1 MINLRESLLLCKG
14 VKDLRI
20 RQWHHGPNHWAEALI
35 KLDCGGREK
44 YVVPL
49 LVEQL
54 CRVISNLAARANT
67 IDPWA
72 RSEIVDHVRLLLR
85 QLDERV

>member
-1 MINLRESLLLCKG
+1 MSALRESLLFYKG
-14 VKDLRI
+14 IRNLKLRN
-20 RQWHHGPNHWAEALI
+20 WHSGPDEWVEAMI
-35 KLDCGGREK
+35 KLDCGPREK
-44 YVVPL
+44 YVVPQ

-54 CRVISNLAARANT
+54 CQLISNLAARANT

-85 QLDERV
+85 QLEERV